1 MLAWTFT
8 ILLIATS
15 RGCKQIVRG
24 KVKLILSFQI
34 YLVHYQE
41 HPSHKV
47 SAHFHG
53 PPSETSFSVCQRRP
67 DPPHRRS
74 NADKQC
80 QNVVL
85 QMWTSPKATT
95 FDQGPRLFERRE
107 KLQFSETGFWT
118 RDLALVFR
126 TPRATSKLKIVCK
139 QNKLDHLSIIN
150 WFAETKNKLTY
161 DLLIILA
168 YNLFILFYYIKILM
182 WALLK
187 SYSKSSKLLKFANS
201 FRAWKRFNWFCR
213 ISMNCWQNQARNKTI
228 LRLKI
233 WCKVRC
239 FANLKELGDP
249 KSAEET
255 FLWTLLCN
263 ILAAPFPAS
272 LLRRPRWPRKA
283 SCRGQTTWGCLS
295 EAKRDN
301 VVPTTKAWYVLK
313 EMNRLK
319 VNWPWCNFTRNY
331 LILYVKSWIT
341 G

>member
-187 SYSKSSKLLKFANS
+187 
-201 FRAWKRFNWFCR
+201 
-213 ISMNCWQNQARNKTI
+213 
-228 LRLKI
+228 
-233 WCKVRC
+233 
-239 FANLKELGDP
+239 
-249 KSAEET
+249 
-255 FLWTLLCN
+255 
-263 ILAAPFPAS
+263 
-272 LLRRPRWPRKA
+272 
-283 SCRGQTTWGCLS
+283 
-295 EAKRDN
+295 
-301 VVPTTKAWYVLK
+301 
-313 EMNRLK
+313 
-319 VNWPWCNFTRNY
+319 
-331 LILYVKSWIT
+331 
-341 G
+341 